1 MFLVQAEVSALLVR
15 AESASD
21 RVAQQQSSGEATN
34 CSVLPA
40 VGDVRLRVPKT
51 KHSHLNSIDGC
62 SLWRGENIYKLQES
76 TF

>member
-21 RVAQQQSSGEATN
+21 QVAQQQSSGEATN

-62 SLWRGENIYKLQES
+62 SLWRAENIYKLQES

>member
-1 MFLVQAEVSALLVR
+1 MFLEQAEVSALLVR

-40 VGDVRLRVPKT
+40 VGDVRPRAPKT

-62 SLWRGENIYKLQES
+62 SL
-76 TF
+76 